1 MVKWYNHMARSSRG
15 STRRSSLREVGGD
28 VCSCGRSLAER
39 SPNHIRIKIPGKMAY
54 RCMNVSD
61 DEKVSSLKKRMA
73 ENLGVDIKN
82 WNIYAAK
89 NKNEAPKIVDDD
101 KRISQIDHNRNLYFY
116 PRIVI

>member
-1 MVKWYNHMARSSRG
+1 VVNWYNYMERSLKG
-15 STRRSSLREVGGD
+15 STRRASPRGAERD
-28 VCSCGRSLAER
+28 ICSCGHSLAER
-39 SPNHIRIKIPGKMAY
+39 SSNHVRIKIPGKKAY
-54 RCMNVSD
+54 RCMNVKD